1 MSWATHDV
9 EPYVIKRHIVKLEK
23 VIGFKISFVA
33 ILVGSWTP
41 DLFTKWLVYGI
52 SIGGY
57 NVRAHDPAQFHRGW
71 PGVGFT
77 HSLAYG
83 VAFGGLVYLISKSKT
98 WGVGLTIGIWAHV
111 LSDTLDT
118 NGVML
123 FFPIS
128 LARVHF
134 DAWKYAG
141 EQSRF
146 YDGAAYFSS
155 LGFVWDAL
163 WLAMVLVNWRVL
175 TLSYFRAEVLPTDPF
190 WGAIGHYLPEPAL
203 VVLYR
208 GAFFYGLTRWCAW
221 LIWVHGVH
229 HGQYPFDL
237 HWGGPSWVPDFN
249 APK

>member
-9 EPYVIKRHIVKLEK
+9 EPYVIKKHIKKLEAK
-23 VIGFKISFVA
+23 LGFKISFVA

-52 SIGGY
+52 GIGGY
-57 NVRAHDPAQFHRGW
+57 NIRAHDPAHFHRSW

-83 VAFGGLVYLISKSKT
+83 VVFGLVIFAFSRSKT

-123 FFPIS
+123 FFPITTM
-128 LARVHF
+128 RVHL

-141 EQSRF
+141 ETSRF
-146 YDGAAYFSS
+146 MDGAAYFSS
-155 LGFVWDAL
+155 LGFVWDAF
-163 WLAMVLVNWRVL
+163 WISMVLVNWRVL
-175 TLSYFRAEVLPTDPF
+175 TLSYFRTECKPRRNIAM
-190 WGAIGHYLPEPAL
+190 AL
-203 VVLYR
+203 GKR
-208 GAFFYGLTRWCAW
+208 QATRR
-221 LIWVHGVH
+221 
-229 HGQYPFDL
+229 
-237 HWGGPSWVPDFN
+237 
-249 APK
+249 